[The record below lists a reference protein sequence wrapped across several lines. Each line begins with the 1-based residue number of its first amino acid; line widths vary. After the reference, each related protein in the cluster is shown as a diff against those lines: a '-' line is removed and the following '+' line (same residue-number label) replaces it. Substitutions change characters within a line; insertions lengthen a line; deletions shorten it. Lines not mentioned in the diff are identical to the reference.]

1 MVNKEHKDRLFS
13 LIFGRK
19 ENKEW
24 ILSLYNAVNGTDYSD
39 ADAIE
44 INTIE
49 DAVYMG
55 MKNDVSLLLHGTV
68 NLWGHQSTY
77 NPNLPVR
84 ELMYLGKLYDKY
96 IHQHKVN
103 VYGSKL
109 ITLPI
114 PKIVVFYNGR
124 GGKADET
131 ILRLS
136 DAFPKDLKDVR
147 ADVEVTVRMLNIN
160 ENHNKALMAACAPL
174 SEYAWFVQR
183 IRDNLEE
190 QAVEDAVDMALDE
203 MPEDYQIR
211 QTLIGNRAEVKDM
224 FITEYN
230 EAETMQLFRADGY
243 ADGIAHGEAL
253 GMLKKAEQVYNNCI
267 ERGMSE
273 EDAQAISGL
282 AEIQKKAEASNAD
295 NDVPA
300 ESVFGSEQENG

>member
-1 MVNKEHKDRLFS
+1 
-13 LIFGRK
+13 
-19 ENKEW
+19 
-24 ILSLYNAVNGTDYSD
+24 
-39 ADAIE
+39 
-44 INTIE
+44 
-49 DAVYMG
+49 
-55 MKNDVSLLLHGTV
+55 
-68 NLWGHQSTY
+68 
-77 NPNLPVR
+77 
-84 ELMYLGKLYDKY
+84 MYLGKLYDKY

-114 PKIVVFYNGR
+114 PKIVVFYNGM

-160 ENHNKALMAACAPL
+160 EDHNKALIEACAPL

-183 IRDNLEE
+183 IRDNLKHYEI
-190 QAVEDAVDMALDE
+190 EDAVDLALDE

-243 ADGIAHGEAL
+243 ADGKADGLLE
-253 GMLKKAEQVYNNCI
+253 KAEQVYNNCI
-267 ERGMSE
+267 DRGMSE

-282 AEIQKKAEASNAD
+282 AEIKKKAETSNAD
-295 NDVPA
+295 EDIPV
-300 ESVFGSEQENG
+300 ESVSGSEQEDKENHI

>member
-1 MVNKEHKDRLFS
+1 MINKEHKDRLFS

-19 ENKEW
+19 ENKDW
-24 ILSLYNAVNGTDYSD
+24 ILSLYNAVNGTNYSD

-109 ITLPI
+109 ITLPV

-131 ILRLS
+131 ILKLS
-136 DAFPKDLKDVR
+136 DAFPKDLRDVQ

-160 ENHNKALMAACAPL
+160 EDHNKTLMKACDPL

-183 IRDNLEE
+183 IRDNLKDYEI
-190 QAVEDAVDMALDE
+190 EDAVDMALDE
-203 MPEDYQIR
+203 MPEEYQIR

-243 ADGIAHGEAL
+243 ADGIAQGEAV

-282 AEIQKKAEASNAD
+282 AEIKKKAEASNTD
-295 NDVPA
+295 EDIPV
-300 ESVFGSEQENG
+300 ESVTGSE